1 LPARAVR
8 VLVVAAFVAAWSL
21 AATTVTAD
29 GIPTPM
35 PGAVEGPSGD
45 TLRGIAIANG
55 LTCQPDTVAPASEAF
70 CNSGSAPGGEQDT
83 ATFYTNPGLVLV
95 AAASTASPPL
105 PPHGE
110 DFLVAITAPFC
121 EGGEAAV
128 RTFYDNSVAQGFGTD
143 GGTGYS
149 LDTATCHLEI
159 RGNETS
165 QFAFRTM
172 TAFSLIQAGGPVPS
186 VLPSL
191 VASLLPSAA
200 PVATSAPAGPG
211 TGTATSGGGPPHPAA
226 FAKSIASPAN
236 VSTDLGVLAQ
246 SALLAL
252 AIVLLMPF
260 PASLFNST
268 LDAHYDEIRGWFPR
282 FRLPGGRGGFWRSRA
297 GVATFIAVSAVL
309 YASLDP
315 DLGLSAESLA
325 EVVGIGL
332 GIVVTA
338 LAFEVPSLVAHR
350 RLADTWRIEVLP
362 GTIVVAV
369 VCVLI
374 SRLTGFLPGY
384 VYGLILGLSFAKNLS
399 EAEEGRN
406 TALAGVLMLV
416 LAVTSWFALTA
427 LGSGTGVLEIAAQT
441 ILAAVMVGGLEGVVF
456 GLVPLRFL
464 QGEALWAWNRVVW
477 GVVFGLGV
485 FAFAHI
491 LLNPQSGYLS
501 DSSRTPFLTI
511 VALFLGFGAV
521 SVGFWGYFRFRPAR
535 PEPASEGGGPGD
547 GSAAG

>member
-1 LPARAVR
+1 
-8 VLVVAAFVAAWSL
+8 
-21 AATTVTAD
+21 
-29 GIPTPM
+29 
-35 PGAVEGPSGD
+35 
-45 TLRGIAIANG
+45 
-55 LTCQPDTVAPASEAF
+55 
-70 CNSGSAPGGEQDT
+70 
-83 ATFYTNPGLVLV
+83 
-95 AAASTASPPL
+95 
-105 PPHGE
+105 
-110 DFLVAITAPFC
+110 
-121 EGGEAAV
+121 
-128 RTFYDNSVAQGFGTD
+128 
-143 GGTGYS
+143 
-149 LDTATCHLEI
+149 
-159 RGNETS
+159 
-165 QFAFRTM
+165 
-172 TAFSLIQAGGPVPS
+172 
-186 VLPSL
+186 
-191 VASLLPSAA
+191 
-200 PVATSAPAGPG
+200 
-211 TGTATSGGGPPHPAA
+211 
-226 FAKSIASPAN
+226 
-236 VSTDLGVLAQ
+236 
-246 SALLAL
+246 
-252 AIVLLMPF
+252 
-260 PASLFNST
+260 
-268 LDAHYDEIRGWFPR
+268 
-282 FRLPGGRGGFWRSRA
+282 LPGGRSGFWRSRV
-297 GVATFIAVSAVL
+297 GVAAFIAISAVL

-332 GIVVTA
+332 GIVLTA
-338 LAFEVPSLVAHR
+338 LAFEIPALIAHR
-350 RLADTWRIEVLP
+350 RLGDSWRIEVLP

-416 LAVTSWFALTA
+416 LAVASWFALTA

-441 ILAAVMVGGLEGVVF
+441 VLAAVMVGGLEGVVF

-511 VALFLGFGAV
+511 VALFLGFGVV

-535 PEPASEGGGPGD
+535 PDSANQSGGPGD
-547 GSAAG
+547 GSTAE